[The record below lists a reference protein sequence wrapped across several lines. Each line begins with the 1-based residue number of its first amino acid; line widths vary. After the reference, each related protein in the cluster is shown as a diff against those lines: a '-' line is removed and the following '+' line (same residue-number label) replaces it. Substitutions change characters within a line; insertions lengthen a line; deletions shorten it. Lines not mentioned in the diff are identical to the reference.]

1 MDFCQMRIKMIDIP
15 PLENWGTAQ
24 TLNKTVMGG
33 DGGGRAPR
41 GNLGFIR

>member
-33 DGGGRAPR
+33 DGGGHRVE
-41 GNLGFIR
+41 I